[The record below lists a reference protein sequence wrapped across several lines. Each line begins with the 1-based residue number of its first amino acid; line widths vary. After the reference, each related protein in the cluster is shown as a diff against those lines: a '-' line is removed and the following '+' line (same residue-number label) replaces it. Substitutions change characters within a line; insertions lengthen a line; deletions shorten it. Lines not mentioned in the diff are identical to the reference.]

1 MSGGPRHYDQ
11 DKDSTLYVGNLDERC
26 SDALVWELMLQAGPI
41 INVHLPKDRVTQS
54 HQGYGFVEFGS
65 EEDADYAAKIMNQI
79 RLWGKPIRVNKASAD
94 RRGGGAGAVGVEG
107 GGLGGGQ
114 GVGAELFV
122 GNLDGMVD
130 EKVLFETFSRFG
142 PLIAPPKVARDD
154 NNLSKGYGFI
164 SYADFDAS
172 DDAIANMH
180 GQYLMNK
187 EITVQ
192 YAYKK
197 DSKGERHGDMAE
209 RALAAQAKKHGVQVQ
224 IPAMPAS
231 LVMPAGA
238 PSAPAAMTNGFGAGP
253 PAGIPPPAAAPPSA
267 NRTPQPPPTYNFAPY
282 GQPPPATG
290 MPGYQ
295 PMPTPTPMGMNTMAP
310 PGPPPPGMPP
320 AMPPHHHQPNPRSF
334 ANHSPL
340 QIPPQGAGLP
350 ARPPPSMAGYGG
362 PPNAPGMGQQQQQ
375 QQQHQ
380 GPPGAPPP
388 GAGPPPM
395 MGQPPPGF
403 RPPGVP
409 NGGGFQGR

>member
-1 MSGGPRHYDQ
+1 
-11 DKDSTLYVGNLDERC
+11 
-26 SDALVWELMLQAGPI
+26 
-41 INVHLPKDRVTQS
+41 
-54 HQGYGFVEFGS
+54 
-65 EEDADYAAKIMNQI
+65 
-79 RLWGKPIRVNKASAD
+79 
-94 RRGGGAGAVGVEG
+94 
-107 GGLGGGQ
+107 
-114 GVGAELFV
+114 
-122 GNLDGMVD
+122 
-130 EKVLFETFSRFG
+130 
-142 PLIAPPKVARDD
+142 IAPPKVARDD

-197 DSKGERHGDMAE
+197 DGKGERHGDMAE

-238 PSAPAAMTNGFGAGP
+238 PSAPAAMTNGFGGGP

-282 GQPPPATG
+282 GQPPPPAG

-295 PMPTPTPMGMNTMAP
+295 PMPTPTPMGMNSMPP

-320 AMPPHHHQPNPRSF
+320 LCPLIITNPTPLLRQPLPAPNPT
-334 ANHSPL
+334 
-340 QIPPQGAGLP
+340 AGRRTPRASAAEYGRLRW
-350 ARPPPSMAGYGG
+350 AAECAGYGAATATTAAAAAASRTPRRSATG
-362 PPNAPGMGQQQQQ
+362 CCSPAYDGTAAAWIQ
-375 QQQHQ
+375 
-380 GPPGAPPP
+380 A
-388 GAGPPPM
+388 AGYAEWR
-395 MGQPPPGF
+395 GF
-403 RPPGVP
+403 SGEVR
-409 NGGGFQGR
+409 